1 MEERRVQVD
10 GWLRKYRHKRED
22 HGEQITAMRKDVRIK
37 K

>member
-10 GWLRKYRHKRED
+10 GWLRKYIHKRED
-22 HGEQITAMRKDVRIK
+22 NGEPITAMRKDVRIK